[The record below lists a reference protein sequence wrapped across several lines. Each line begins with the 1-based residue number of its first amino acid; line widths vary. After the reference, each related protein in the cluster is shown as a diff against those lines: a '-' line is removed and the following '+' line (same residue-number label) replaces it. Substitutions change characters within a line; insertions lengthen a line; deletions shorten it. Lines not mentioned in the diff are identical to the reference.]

1 MDSQVIITIVI
12 LLLIGLLF
20 LVVYINGK
28 KIPQK
33 KRDKIYEKLDDLES
47 QTKSTEVYARRDAI
61 IKLDNLLGKA
71 LNIRYSNDLTTG
83 DNLKQAKKLYD
94 KQLYQQLWDVHKIRN
109 DIVHDDREISFPETE
124 EMYRIYKL
132 GIRHTLR

>member
-1 MDSQVIITIVI
+1 MDNQVIITVII
-12 LLLIGLLF
+12 LLLVGILF
-20 LVVYINGK
+20 LVAYINSK
-28 KIPQK
+28 KIPLRK
-33 KRDKIYEKLDDLES
+33 KERILEKLEELEN

-83 DNLKQAKKLYD
+83 DNLKKAKKLFD

-109 DIVHDDREISFPETE
+109 DIVHNDREISFPETE
-124 EMYRIYKL
+124 DMYRIYKL
-132 GIRHTLR
+132 GIKHTLR